1 MNDPVF
7 LLIGLGV
14 AGYFAWLWRA
24 DLLANRAAKG
34 APSSLLPGALPAT
47 SRAIAIGV
55 LGAVLLVAVETW
67 GELRLGVAG
76 EQTEI
81 TWLFA
86 LYSVFAAAIIEEL
99 VFRGYLVVEGKGRA
113 ALLWGAA
120 GASVAFALA
129 HPHLWKWEDGTLTWH
144 FDLKAWFSTGCLF
157 IGSLWFYACRFGPW
171 NKNGSLLP
179 CFTAHAAKNLAVVA
193 VKAAQ
198 GFVVGLW
205 S

>member
-1 MNDPVF
+1 MNDPLF

-14 AGYFAWLWRA
+14 SGYFAWLWRA
-24 DLLANRAAKG
+24 DLRANLVAG
-34 APSSLLPGALPAT
+34 GSLGNGLPGALPAT
-47 SRAIAIGV
+47 ARAIGIGV

-67 GELRLGVAG
+67 GELKLGVAG

-99 VFRGYLVVEGKGRA
+99 VFRGYIVVEGKGRP
-113 ALLWGAA
+113 ALAWGAI
-120 GASVAFALA
+120 GASVLFAIA
-129 HPHLWKWEDGTLTWH
+129 HPHLWKWEDGVLSWH

-157 IGSLWFYACRFGPW
+157 VGSLWFYACRFGPW
-171 NKNGSLLP
+171 NKNASLLP
-179 CFTAHAAKNLAVVA
+179 CFAAHAAKNLSVVA

-198 GFVVGLW
+198 GFVIGLW
-205 S
+205 

>member
-1 MNDPVF
+1 MNDPLF

-14 AGYFAWLWRA
+14 SGYFAWLWRA
-24 DLLANRAAKG
+24 DLLAHRAGPG
-34 APSSLLPGALPAT
+34 ATSSLLPGAVPAS
-47 SRAIAIGV
+47 SRAVVIGM
-55 LGAVLLVAVETW
+55 LGAILLVAVETW
-67 GELRLGVAG
+67 GELRLGVAD

-86 LYSVFAAAIIEEL
+86 LYSVFAAAIIEEM
-99 VFRGYLVVEGKGRA
+99 VFRGYLVIEGKGPRA
-113 ALLWGAA
+113 LVWGAV

-129 HPHLWKWEDGTLTWH
+129 HPHLWKWEDGVLSWH

-171 NKNGSLLP
+171 NKSRSLLP
-179 CFTAHAAKNLAVVA
+179 CFAAHAAKNLSVVA

-198 GFVVGLW
+198 GFVIGLW
-205 S
+205 